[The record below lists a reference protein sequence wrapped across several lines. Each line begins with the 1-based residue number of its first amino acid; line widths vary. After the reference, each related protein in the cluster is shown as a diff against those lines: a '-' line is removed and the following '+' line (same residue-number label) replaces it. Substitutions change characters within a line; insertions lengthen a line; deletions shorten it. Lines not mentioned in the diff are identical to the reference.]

1 MLREAG
7 GEVDGK
13 AEGLTGIAGPIAP
26 LRRQYLQVKQRF
38 PDAILLFRLGDFYET
53 FERDAEIAAEVLDIV
68 LTSREMGRGVRV
80 ALAGIPHHSAEGHI
94 ARLIAAGHKVAV
106 CEQVGEVT
114 KGKGLVDRDVTRVV
128 TPGTVVD
135 PTMLDARTNNYLVAA
150 VVDGKRAGVAY
161 ADITTGEFA
170 TTEITAGSAEE
181 ALLAAGRELLRLGP
195 AEIVLPAGMSDAAAL
210 AESAWL
216 PEGVGR
222 SKSDAWRWR
231 PDRAADA
238 LARHF
243 QTESLDGFGCAG
255 KPLAISAAG
264 GLLQYLAETQL
275 SGLDQI
281 AGLTT
286 YSIDGFMTLDA
297 ATRRNLE
304 LTESSRGEKK
314 HSLIAVLDQTRT
326 PMGARML
333 RRWIGQPLLD
343 LDELAVRQDGVARFY
358 EDALARASLRKAL
371 GAVGD
376 IERLVNR
383 AVTGIAGPKD
393 LATLRDALT
402 ALPTVAEAAGAPVDT
417 LELPTVHGGPDAADR
432 GDRGRSAG
440 PGRQGWRAAA
450 RVRQRAGWAPGT
462 GAGSAG
468 MDR

>member
-1 MLREAG
+1 
-7 GEVDGK
+7 
-13 AEGLTGIAGPIAP
+13 
-26 LRRQYLQVKQRF
+26 
-38 PDAILLFRLGDFYET
+38 
-53 FERDAEIAAEVLDIV
+53 
-68 LTSREMGRGVRV
+68 
-80 ALAGIPHHSAEGHI
+80 
-94 ARLIAAGHKVAV
+94 AAGHKVAI
-106 CEQVGEVT
+106 CEQVGEVP
-114 KGKGLVDRDVTRVV
+114 KGRGLVDRDVTRVV

-135 PTMLDARTNNYLVAA
+135 PTMLDARTNNYLVA
-150 VVDGKRAGVAY
+150 VVADGKRAGVAY

-170 TTEITAGSAEE
+170 ATEITAGSAEE

-195 AEIVLPAGMSDAAAL
+195 AEIVLPAGMSDGAAL
-210 AESAWL
+210 AEGAWL

-222 SKSDAWRWR
+222 SRSDAWRWR
-231 PDRAADA
+231 PDRAAEA

-264 GLLQYLAETQL
+264 GLLQYLADTQL

-281 AGLTT
+281 TGLIT
-286 YSIDGFMTLDA
+286 YSVDGFMTLDA

-343 LDELAVRQDGVARFY
+343 LGELANRQDGVARFY
-358 EDALARASLRKAL
+358 DDALARSSLRKAL
-371 GAVGD
+371 GSVGD

-393 LATLRDALT
+393 LATLRDALR
-402 ALPTVAEAAGAPVDT
+402 ALPAVAEAAGAT
-417 LELPTVHGGPDAADR
+417 ASALGLP
-432 GDRGRSAG
+432 
-440 PGRQGWRAAA
+440 
-450 RVRQRAGWAPGT
+450 PGT
-462 GAGSAG
+462 EALTLLGEAIADDPPAQIGKG
-468 MDR
+468 G